1 MIIHTVLGGQRS
13 SWKIVVFKISYRLF
27 TTALWES
34 AFPSPKQNSHCNKH
48 ECSEKY
54 KHMQTTDVTYGH
66 EKRLMKK

>member
-1 MIIHTVLGGQRS
+1 MVDNARYGKLLCL
-13 SWKIVVFKISYRLF
+13 KLAYAYRLL

-48 ECSEKY
+48 ECSEKSE
-54 KHMQTTDVTYGH
+54 HMQTTDVTYGH